1 MRPKEVPPSLAS
13 DSFRCPRCGA
23 LAHQTWFKVYAE
35 RFQGD
40 DKPSIIDRKM
50 VEQIKQD
57 EKTPPSV
64 VTMLE
69 RMSLKQ
75 PILHSTGDRRAYT
88 NLLIENA
95 YLSHCYSCDGI
106 TILVSER
113 GRSKRILPALE
124 SAFTVRAATG
134 VESRIYDEA
143 NCAKVSAMPIAAAIV
158 RGRLRN
164 YVWRPHQRR
173 RQAFG
178 MEPVYW
184 PSSWS
189 RNTRL
194 TALSGLFVRPDKSP
208 GCANTGR
215 CG

>member
-106 TILVSER
+106 TIWVSDNIVDPIHIDEIEPNEDIPPDVLVDFREASSIVSRSPR
-113 GRSKRILPALE
+113 GAAALLRLAIQKLMPHLELPVRTLTRILGLSLVEAWTFE
-124 SAFTVRAATG
+124 S
-134 VESRIYDEA
+134 
-143 NCAKVSAMPIAAAIV
+143 N
-158 RGRLRN
+158 
-164 YVWRPHQRR
+164 RR
-173 RQAFG
+173 
-178 MEPVYW
+178 
-184 PSSWS
+184 
-189 RNTRL
+189 
-194 TALSGLFVRPDKSP
+194 
-208 GCANTGR
+208 
-215 CG
+215 